1 MFRITAFLL
10 GLSIL
15 MGTPAAAQAPSVS
28 IQFQNGYVSLQA
40 RNAPLRTILNE
51 WARTGRTTII
61 NADRV
66 AGAPLTIQLTNVPER
81 EALATLLRS
90 VSGYVLGARQVA
102 SSGPSTF
109 DRIMIVPTSSVA
121 ATPARVFTNTPS
133 ATPGAPGP
141 QPATQ
146 PPPPVAFVPGDPDD
160 SGAQDGSP
168 NRVLT
173 AAQLQQ
179 QLNARA
185 AAARAAEQ
193 AQEEDAA
200 RTSTP
205 AARTPAN
212 PIFSGPSG
220 RPGEITP
227 IPQQPRNP
235 LRPNGDPEP

>member
-1 MFRITAFLL
+1 MFRTIGVLL
-10 GLSIL
+10 GFSLLI
-15 MGTPAAAQAPSVS
+15 GAPAAAQAPAVS

-61 NADRV
+61 NGDRV
-66 AGAPLTIQLTNVPER
+66 AGAPLTLELTNVPER

-90 VSGYVLGARQVA
+90 VSGYIVGARQVA
-102 SSGPSTF
+102 STGPSAF

-121 ATPARVFTNTPS
+121 PAPARVFTNTPS
-133 ATPGAPGP
+133 AAPGP
-141 QPATQ
+141 AAPQPPP
-146 PPPPVAFVPGDPDD
+146 PPPPVAFVPGDPDEPAAAEN
-160 SGAQDGSP
+160 GP
-168 NRVLT
+168 NRILT
-173 AAQLQQ
+173 AQQLQQ

-193 AQEEDAA
+193 AEEDDAA
-200 RTSTP
+200 RQATP
-205 AARTPAN
+205 PARTPAN

-220 RPGEITP
+220 RPGEIAP
-227 IPQQPRNP
+227 VPQQPRNP